1 MTAVKTGDVAQALR
15 QVFDP
20 ELGIDIVS
28 LGLVYEI
35 HPEQRDGN
43 DEIHVAVTTT
53 QQSCPMG
60 PAIFDM
66 AETVLQ
72 HKYPDADVFVSA
84 VFDPPWNVG
93 MLTGE
98 ARRWLGLD
106 RG

>member
-1 MTAVKTGDVAQALR
+1 MKTKEIAQALR

-28 LGLVYEI
+28 LGLVYDI
-35 HPEQRDGN
+35 HSEARQKG

-72 HKYPDADVFVSA
+72 HKYPDADVFIDA
-84 VFDPPWNVG
+84 VFDPRWDVA

-98 ARRWLGLD
+98 ARKWLGLEA
-106 RG
+106 RE